1 MSFSNPEEVIQ
12 ELKLEPGEVVAEL
25 GSGIGLYSLAAA
37 KAVGEDG
44 KVYAIDVQKELLAR
58 LKAQSL
64 AAGLKNVEVIWGDI
78 ERVGGSGLG
87 DHKADAAIIANV
99 LFQAKASYQVA
110 LETKRILKSGGRVL
124 IVDWKESFGGLGPR
138 PEDVVSAE
146 QIKKVFGEAGFAF
159 DREFPAGDNHWG
171 MILRKQK

>member
-1 MSFSNPEEVIQ
+1 
-12 ELKLEPGEVVAEL
+12 
-25 GSGIGLYSLAAA
+25 
-37 KAVGEDG
+37 
-44 KVYAIDVQKELLAR
+44 
-58 LKAQSL
+58 
-64 AAGLKNVEVIWGDI
+64 VIWGDI

-159 DREFPAGDNHWG
+159 EREFPAGDNHWG